1 MTTTAYSRAL
11 VTTVLVTLAVIVL
24 PASAHHSFANFDDTK
39 QVTLKGTVGEF
50 QWTNPHA
57 WLELEVAS
65 ADGKTEKWSVEMLSP
80 NVLGR
85 MGWKRNSLKGGD
97 EVTVVIHP
105 LRTGAKG
112 GNMVSIQ
119 DKNGVPIGGPQQ

>member
-1 MTTTAYSRAL
+1 M
-11 VTTVLVTLAVIVL
+11 
-24 PASAHHSFANFDDTK
+24 FDDTK
-39 QVTLKGTVGEF
+39 QVTLKGTVREF
-50 QWTNPHA
+50 QWTNPHS
-57 WLELEVAS
+57 WLQLEVVN
-65 ADGKTEKWSVEMLSP
+65 ADGKTEEWSVEMLSP

-85 MGWKRNSLKGGD
+85 MGWKRNSLKPGD

-112 GNMVSIQ
+112 GNMVSIH

>member
-11 VTTVLVTLAVIVL
+11 VTTLLVTLTVIAL
-24 PASAHHSFANFDDTK
+24 PVSAHHSFANFDDTK

-57 WLELEVAS
+57 WLEVQVLS
-65 ADGKTEKWSVEMLSP
+65 ADGKNEKWSVEMLSP

-85 MGWKRNSLKGGD
+85 MGWKRNSLKLGD

-105 LRTGAKG
+105 LRTGEKG

>member
-1 MTTTAYSRAL
+1 MTTPACFRTLL
-11 VTTVLVTLAVIVL
+11 VVLAVIAL
-24 PASAHHSFANFDDTK
+24 PVSAHHSFAMFDDTK
-39 QVTLKGTVGEF
+39 EVTLKGTVREF
-50 QWTNPHA
+50 QWTNPHS
-57 WLELEVAS
+57 WVHVEVIG
-65 ADGKTEKWSVEMLSP
+65 ADGETEVWAVEMLSP

-85 MGWKRNSLKGGD
+85 MGWKRNSLKPGD

-105 LRTGAKG
+105 VRTGAKG